1 MDVIDDSG
9 SNLQIYVD
17 DVSKLDTNPAR
28 MTKHFV
34 LEFGALLWELFFLQ
48 EVEVLEDKENDED
61 GELNEEISLYNAL
74 VRTYEDG
81 TALFLQAICL
91 EIVSNCLE
99 TYEELGEGVA
109 EGDIRARVYD
119 KIVKPLQ
126 DLASTYSETS
136 PSRPVVAQKPHKTW
150 EDKGPTLDIQVDRTV
165 HVKPALQTACQYSY
179 NDIAFPAVDEGQLFS
194 LDLANVLDEKKSKA
208 ADNWKTRI
216 RKQNLT
222 YKIGRDPGPKIKIAI
237 LDTGI
242 DKSHPEVVREWYD
255 EVSNNQGRIR
265 GFKDF
270 VHDDIP
276 KDVSGHGTHIAGII
290 LELSSNTHVYIGRI
304 VESQK
309 QLNHSGKTFRQRL
322 VQALQHARKEWH
334 VDIISLSFGFSKT
347 DEEDEIRKEIKECQ
361 KSEIIV
367 FASASNDGG
376 HKPRTYPG
384 KYPDVLCIHSAT
396 TLGAASEFNPT
407 PVGKD
412 NFMCVGEYVQSW
424 WPKSIPTEEID
435 FNDGMKR
442 MSGTSFATPVAISI
456 AVFMIG
462 YIRKHIPD
470 HQWNVP
476 PLSIHG
482 INIIFRLLSDGNQ
495 QGWILDYSERSIYS
509 KITANRTLSLF

>member
-1 MDVIDDSG
+1 MFLVDSTK
-9 SNLQIYVD
+9 SND
-17 DVSKLDTNPAR
+17 CMK
-28 MTKHFV
+28 
-34 LEFGALLWELFFLQ
+34 
-48 EVEVLEDKENDED
+48 
-61 GELNEEISLYNAL
+61 
-74 VRTYEDG
+74 
-81 TALFLQAICL
+81 
-91 EIVSNCLE
+91 
-99 TYEELGEGVA
+99 
-109 EGDIRARVYD
+109 
-119 KIVKPLQ
+119 
-126 DLASTYSETS
+126 
-136 PSRPVVAQKPHKTW
+136 
-150 EDKGPTLDIQVDRTV
+150 
-165 HVKPALQTACQYSY
+165 
-179 NDIAFPAVDEGQLFS
+179 
-194 LDLANVLDEKKSKA
+194 
-208 ADNWKTRI
+208 
-216 RKQNLT
+216 
-222 YKIGRDPGPKIKIAI
+222 
-237 LDTGI
+237 
-242 DKSHPEVVREWYD
+242 
-255 EVSNNQGRIR
+255 
-265 GFKDF
+265 
-270 VHDDIP
+270 
-276 KDVSGHGTHIAGII
+276 
-290 LELSSNTHVYIGRI
+290 
-304 VESQK
+304 
-309 QLNHSGKTFRQRL
+309 
-322 VQALQHARKEWH
+322 ALQHARKEWH

-495 QGWILDYSERSIYS
+495 RGGYGLLSTEHIFEDYREPYIKSLLIEKLYGHECRNLPTGERHGHG
-509 KITANRTLSLF
+509 